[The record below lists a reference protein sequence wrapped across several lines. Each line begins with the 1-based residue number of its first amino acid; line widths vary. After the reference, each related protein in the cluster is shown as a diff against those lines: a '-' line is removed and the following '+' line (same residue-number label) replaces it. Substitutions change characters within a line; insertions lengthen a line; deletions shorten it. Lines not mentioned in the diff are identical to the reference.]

1 MAKTFISDFPMRIYA
16 LSEKSVTIEFGDA
29 ISEDISNTITE
40 FNEVILRNPFSG
52 LNSTV
57 PGYSTLSIFYNP
69 VLVHASSL
77 SGETCFEKVSAY
89 INLLSLKEKN
99 DSILFSHKVI
109 VPVCYDDNFGPDL
122 SEVANVNNLSK
133 EEVIRLHTAIEYRVF
148 MIGFVPGFAYLGGM
162 DDRLATPRK
171 QFPNPKIAPGSVG
184 IAGGQTGIY
193 PMETPGG
200 WQIIGRTPIKMFDAA
215 RNVSSFLKAGDTV
228 IFKSVS
234 ADEFNDLAEV

>member
-16 LSEKSVTIEFGDA
+16 LSEKSVTIEFGDV

-40 FNEVILRNPFSG
+40 FNEIILRNPFSG
-52 LNSTV
+52 LNATV
-57 PGYSTLSIFYNP
+57 PGYSTLSIFYDP
-69 VLVHASSL
+69 VLVIASSV

-89 INLLSLKEKN
+89 VNLLSLKEKS
-99 DSILFSHKVI
+99 DSILLSDKVI
-109 VPVCYDDNFGPDL
+109 IPVCYDENFGPDL
-122 SEVANVNNLSK
+122 SEVVNANNLSRQ
-133 EEVIRLHTAIEYRVF
+133 EVIYLHTAIEYRVH

-162 DDRLATPRK
+162 DNRLATPRK

-215 RNVSSFLKAGDTV
+215 RTVPSFLKAGDTV
-228 IFKSVS
+228 IFKSIS
-234 ADEFNDLAEV
+234 ADEFNELAEA